1 MNLNRTLLFG
11 LLLFFYAS
19 TTLVAAQQLEV
30 KGQWIRHSDGT
41 VMADPQPSGLALWQ
55 GKLLSVSDRS
65 AIESQRLR
73 VHPIDPDNARLAEP
87 QWPISLSE
95 QVKDSCFADYVGDN
109 PDLEALVVDPDDHR
123 VFITVTEDASKSVL
137 SDDCAR
143 RYAES
148 GSTDFPTVLIRLEL
162 QPDRQLLVTG
172 LRPLQ
177 FDPGY
182 RVGNFPNDG
191 IEGLAFG
198 PGRTL
203 YMALEKDMAVQPR
216 IFKTTVGERF
226 WQSENFVAVED
237 AELLL
242 PQFVSGNHPINAL
255 EYYAAGEGSG
265 FLLAAARN
273 DDQLWI
279 VDLDKRLPT
288 RMLDL
293 DFMAEA
299 GGECPDWEPIEFTA
313 IEGIAVKDNS
323 LWMVND
329 PWKVNYPKNIR
340 CQANRQHYQN
350 MSPLLFE
357 LPLNPIWFQ
366 RP

>member
-1 MNLNRTLLFG
+1 VNRISLSSI
-11 LLLFFYAS
+11 LLLFCAS
-19 TTLVAAQQLEV
+19 TSLLSAQPLEV
-30 KGQWIRHSDGT
+30 KGKWIRHTDGT

-73 VHPIDPDNARLAEP
+73 LHPIDPDNASLAES
-87 QWPISLSE
+87 QWPVSLSE
-95 QVKDSCFADYVGDN
+95 QLKDSCFADYVGDN
-109 PDLEALVVDPDDHR
+109 PDLEALVVDPADR
-123 VFITVTEDASKSVL
+123 NVLITVTEDASQSVL
-137 SDDCAR
+137 SDDCAE

-148 GSTDFPTVLIRLEL
+148 GSTDFPTLLVRLEL
-162 QPDRQLLVTG
+162 QPDRQLLITG

-177 FDPGY
+177 FAAEY
-182 RVGNFPNDG
+182 SVGNFPNDG
-191 IEGLAFG
+191 IEGLAFA
-198 PGRTL
+198 PGRIL
-203 YMALEKDMAVQPR
+203 YMGLEKDMAVQPR
-216 IFKTTVGERF
+216 IFKTIVDETF
-226 WQSENFVAVED
+226 WQTQDFVAVED

-293 DFMAEA
+293 KFMAEA

-313 IEGIAVKDNS
+313 IEGIAVKGDS

-329 PWKVNYPKNIR
+329 PWKVNYPKNIS
-340 CQANRQHYQN
+340 CEANRQHYQN